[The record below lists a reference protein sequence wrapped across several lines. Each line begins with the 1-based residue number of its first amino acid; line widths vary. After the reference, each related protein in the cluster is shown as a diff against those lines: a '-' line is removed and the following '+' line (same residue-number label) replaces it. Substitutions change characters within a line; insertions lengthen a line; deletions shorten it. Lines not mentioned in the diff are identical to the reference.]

1 MSERL
6 TQGISISIV
15 GLLVFGLVMF
25 GYLINQTQDSAIRS
39 EKAIVQ
45 QDKNIEQ
52 INGTLNKFV
61 DRWDERIKVSNEVN
75 NSTQRYQTR
84 LAENLTEV
92 VNRLETAELQR
103 GNVTTNIL
111 GNLTSHRL
119 VTNHTNDIAEALA
132 NQTLTNQQLI
142 LELENQALD
151 LQNKTNHILNT
162 TGALTGPEYEKLA
175 DQRVKS
181 IVNQTVANLTADH
194 KRIFEKL
201 NITSDN

>member
-1 MSERL
+1 MSNNPKVYF
-6 TQGISISIV
+6 GISVSIV
-15 GLLVFGLVMF
+15 GLLLFGLIMF
-25 GYLINQTQDSAIRS
+25 GYLIQENQ
-39 EKAIVQ
+39 KAVIET
-45 QDKNIEQ
+45 DKNIEQ
-52 INGTLNKFV
+52 INKTLNTYV
-61 DRWDERIKVSNEVN
+61 DRWDQRLKISNEVN
-75 NSTQRYQTR
+75 NNTQRYQTR
-84 LAENLTEV
+84 LAENLTDV
-92 VNRLETAELQR
+92 VNRLEIAELER

-119 VTNHTNDIAEALA
+119 VTNETADIAKNLA
-132 NQTLTNQQLI
+132 NQTLTNQKLI

-194 KRIFEKL
+194 EIIMRAL